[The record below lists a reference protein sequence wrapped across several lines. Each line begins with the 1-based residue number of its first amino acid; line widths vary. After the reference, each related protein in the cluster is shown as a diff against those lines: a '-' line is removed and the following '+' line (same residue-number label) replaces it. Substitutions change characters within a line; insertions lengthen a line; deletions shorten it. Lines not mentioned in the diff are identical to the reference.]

1 MPGKIF
7 YRERAKV
14 GEGEKKPRF
23 KLLAVSGVEI
33 DFYANHLRKKELEQ
47 IAKAVGAK
55 LVLMERGAKG
65 KEVEVEVGEQTKG
78 RKKKK

>member
-14 GEGEKKPRF
+14 GEGEKKPRY

>member
-23 KLLAVSGVEI
+23 KLVAVSGVEI
-33 DFYANHLRKKELEQ
+33 DFYSNHLRKKELEQ

-55 LVLMERGAKG
+55 LVLMERGTKDN
-65 KEVEVEVGEQTKG
+65 EVEVEVGDLPKG
-78 RKKKK
+78 KKPKR

>member
-7 YRERAKV
+7 YRERGKI

-23 KLLAVSGVEI
+23 KLVAVSGVEI
-33 DFYANHLRKKELEQ
+33 DFYSYHLRKKELER

-55 LVLMERGAKG
+55 LVLMERGTKG
-65 KEVEVEVGEQTKG
+65 SEDEVEVGELTKG
-78 RKKKK
+78 REKK

>member
-7 YRERAKV
+7 YRERGKV

-23 KLLAVSGVEI
+23 KLVAVSGVEI
-33 DFYANHLRKKELEQ
+33 DFYSNHLRKKELEQ

-55 LVLMERGAKG
+55 LVLMERGTKDN
-65 KEVEVEVGEQTKG
+65 EVEVEVGDLPKG
-78 RKKKK
+78 KKPKR

>member
-23 KLLAVSGVEI
+23 RLVAVSGVSI
-33 DFYANHLRKKELEQ
+33 DFYADHLRKKELEQ

-55 LVLMERGAKG
+55 LVLMERGTKYEEA
-65 KEVEVEVGEQTKG
+65 EVEVTEPARG
-78 RKKKK
+78 RKPRK

>member
-23 KLLAVSGVEI
+23 KLVAVSGVEI

-55 LVLMERGAKG
+55 LVLLERSTKG
-65 KEVEVEVGEQTKG
+65 NEVEVEVGEQTKG
-78 RKKKK
+78 RKKK